1 MVILSYLRYLFKKNV
16 LNTDKDSYSL
26 TEVKKM
32 EFNNPVPKEI
42 LECISPRIRKSLENL
57 QNTEVFEIRL
67 RIKSPVV
74 IVTKL
79 GSAFITKNGRLTQ
92 ILSDQCLISAE
103 YEITDTLNKCC
114 GYSLHSYSKEI
125 VNGFITLSCGARVGV
140 CGTAVYENE
149 ILKSVKNV
157 SCLNIRIPRMIRG
170 ASDNLIKSAFSNEL
184 NNLMIIG
191 PPSSGKTTI
200 LKDLAYQISDGRLG
214 KYYKVCVIDERF
226 EISGED
232 ASLGPNTDII
242 KGFPKA
248 KAISMAI
255 RTMSPE
261 VIICDEVSLDGET
274 EEIVYGI
281 NCGVKFIITAH
292 ANEEDFFRRNDLITL
307 CKKGRFMK
315 IAFLSGANSPGKI
328 QRIVGIDELIENSR
342 NNIDDSVGNFGEYKL
357 YKAN

>member
-1 MVILSYLRYLFKKNV
+1 
-16 LNTDKDSYSL
+16 
-26 TEVKKM
+26 M
-32 EFNNPVPKEI
+32 EYKNPVPKEI
-42 LECISPRIRKSLENL
+42 LDCVSPRIRQSLENL

-74 IVTKL
+74 IVTKQ

-92 ILSDQCLISAE
+92 ILSDQCLITAE

-114 GYSLHSYSKEI
+114 GYSLHSYTKEFM
-125 VNGFITLSCGARVGV
+125 NGFVTLPCGARVGI

-149 ILKSVKNV
+149 SLKSVKDI
-157 SCLNIRIPRMIRG
+157 SCLNIRIPRIVRG
-170 ASDNLIKSAFSNEL
+170 SSDSLIKSVFSNEI

-200 LKDLAYQISDGRLG
+200 IKDLAYQISDGRLG

-226 EISGED
+226 EISGD
-232 ASLGPNTDII
+232 ASALGPNTDII

-248 KAISMAI
+248 KAISMSI
-255 RTMSPE
+255 RTMSPD
-261 VIICDEVSLDGET
+261 VIICDEVALDGET
-274 EEIVYGI
+274 EEIIYGV

-292 ANEEDFFRRNDLITL
+292 ANEDDFYRRADLINL
-307 CKKGRFMK
+307 CKKGRFTK
-315 IAFLSGANSPGKI
+315 IAFLLGANSPGK
-328 QRIVGIDELIENSR
+328 VKKVVDLDELTENSR
-342 NNIDDSVGNFGEYKL
+342 DTFNDSISNFGEYKL